1 MQEAEIYHAAV
12 YARLSKEDE
21 RAGDSVSIESQV
33 AMLTK
38 YVSDN
43 GWEHTATYKDD
54 GYSGT
59 SFDRPGFSEMMSRVR
74 KGEINLVVVKDL
86 SRFGRDYLEVGQYID
101 VIFPALGC
109 RFIAVNDNV
118 DTIRSSND
126 MMAIFKNVM
135 NDFYARDTS
144 AKIRAVRKSS
154 CRSGRYMGAF
164 APYGYV
170 KDPADRHRFL
180 IDEPAAEVVR
190 WIFTLR
196 ASGIGCPK
204 IARELNE
211 KGILPPRTYYF
222 DAKGQANPF
231 GRTNRK
237 WNDCTVRR
245 ILENE
250 AYLGHTVQHKEERL
264 SYKDHRTK
272 AVSPEEWIRVE
283 NTHEPIISKELWEEC
298 RRVDSLRSRP
308 RQNTMK
314 EVSLF
319 GGLLFCADCGFAMRC
334 QVTVRK
340 RKDGTNAH
348 YEAYMCGSYS
358 RSGHTACTTHY
369 IPKSVLEELV
379 LSDIQAHAWEVCMK
393 EKEVIRR
400 MTEQKQT
407 QDRQQNA
414 AMEKSAKA
422 LRKRLAELERLIQS
436 VYEDKVLGKIPE
448 EICVRLMAGYQT
460 EQGEKRAQLES
471 VEKKLEEYR
480 KVQEDVREWAALIR
494 SYRDADILDRDML
507 LRLVDRIEVGET
519 RMVDGEKEREVRIC
533 YKFVG
538 DIGECSVSAAS
549 RTGWVG

>member
-1 MQEAEIYHAAV
+1 MEKTGTYHAAV

-21 RAGDSVSIESQV
+21 KAGDSVSIESQV

-43 GWEHTATYKDD
+43 GWEYVAAYKDD

-59 SFDRPGFSEMMSRVR
+59 SFDRPAFSEMMSRVR

-101 VIFPALGC
+101 VIFPALNC

-118 DTIRSSND
+118 DTIRTSND
-126 MMAIFKNVM
+126 MMAVFKNVM

-154 CRSGRYMGAF
+154 CRSGKYMGAF

-170 KDPADRHRFL
+170 KDPADKHKFL
-180 IDEPAAEVVR
+180 IDGPAAEVVR

-196 ASGIGCPK
+196 AGGIGCPK
-204 IARELNE
+204 IAKELNE
-211 KGILPPRTYYF
+211 KGILPPRSYYF
-222 DAKGQANPF
+222 DAKGQANPYE
-231 GRTNRK
+231 RTNRR

-264 SYKDHRTK
+264 SYKDHRTR
-272 AVSPEEWIRVE
+272 AVSPDEWIRVE
-283 NTHEPIISKELWEEC
+283 NTHQPIITQELWDEC
-298 RRVDSLRSRP
+298 RRVDSLNSRP
-308 RQNTMK
+308 RQSKMK

-319 GGLLFCADCGFAMRC
+319 SGLLYCADCGFAMRC

-340 RKDGTNAH
+340 KKNGVKAY

-369 IPKSVLEELV
+369 IPKSVLEEMV
-379 LSDIQAHAWEVCMK
+379 LSDIQARAWEVCVR
-393 EKEVIRR
+393 ERETIRYV
-400 MTEQKQT
+400 TEQKQT
-407 QDRQQNA
+407 QGRQEA
-414 AMEKSAKA
+414 AAIEKSAKT
-422 LRKRLAELERLIQS
+422 LKKRLAELERLIQS

-448 EICVRLMAGYQT
+448 EVCVRLMTGYQS
-460 EQGEKRAQLES
+460 EQAEKSARLKSLEG
-471 VEKKLEEYR
+471 KLAEYR
-480 KVQEDVREWAALIR
+480 KVQDDVREWAALMR
-494 SYRDADILDRDML
+494 QYRDADTLDRDML
-507 LRLVDRIEVGET
+507 LKLVDRIEVGEGYT
-519 RMVDGEKEREVRIC
+519 VDGQKERDIRIY

-538 DIGECSVSAAS
+538 DIG
-549 RTGWVG
+549 

>member
-1 MQEAEIYHAAV
+1 MEKTGTYHAAV

-21 RAGDSVSIESQV
+21 KAGDSVSIESQV

-43 GWEHTATYKDD
+43 GWEYVATYKDD

-59 SFDRPGFSEMMSRVR
+59 SFDRPAFSEMMSRVR

-101 VIFPALGC
+101 VIFPALNC

-118 DTIRSSND
+118 DTIRNSND

-154 CRSGRYMGAF
+154 CRSGNYMGAF

-170 KDPADRHRFL
+170 KDPADKHRFL

-196 ASGIGCPK
+196 AGGIGCLK

-211 KGILPPRTYYF
+211 KGILPPRSYYF

-231 GRTNRK
+231 ERTNHR
-237 WNDCTVRR
+237 WNGCTVRH

-250 AYLGHTVQHKEERL
+250 AYLGHTVQHKEERM

-283 NTHEPIISKELWEEC
+283 NTHEPIISRELWEEC
-298 RRVDSLRSRP
+298 RMVDRLNSRP
-308 RQNTMK
+308 RQSKMK

-319 GGLLFCADCGFAMRC
+319 SGLLYCADCGFAMRC
-334 QVTVRK
+334 QVTERK
-340 RKDGTNAH
+340 RKDGTKAY

-369 IPKSVLEELV
+369 ITKSVLEEMI
-379 LSDIQAHAWEVCMK
+379 LSDIQARAWEVCVR
-393 EKEVIRR
+393 EKETIRYV
-400 MTEQKQT
+400 TEQKQT
-407 QDRQQNA
+407 QGRQEA
-414 AMEKSAKA
+414 AAIEKSAKT
-422 LRKRLAELERLIQS
+422 LKKRLAELERLIQS

-448 EICVRLMAGYQT
+448 EVCVRLMTGYQSEQT
-460 EQGEKRAQLES
+460 EKSARLKSLEG
-471 VEKKLEEYR
+471 KLAEYR
-480 KVQEDVREWAALIR
+480 KVQDDVREWAALMR
-494 SYRDADILDRDML
+494 QYRDADTLDRDML
-507 LRLVDRIEVGET
+507 LKLVDRIEVGEADT
-519 RMVDGEKEREVRIC
+519 VDGKKEREIRIY

-538 DIGECSVSAAS
+538 DIG
-549 RTGWVG
+549 

>member
-38 YVSDN
+38 YICDN

-59 SFDRPGFSEMMSRVR
+59 SFDRPAFLEMMSRVR

-101 VIFPALGC
+101 VIFPAMGC

-118 DTIRSSND
+118 DTIRNSND

-154 CRSGRYMGAF
+154 CRSGNYMGAF

-170 KDPADRHRFL
+170 KDPADKHKFL
-180 IDEPAAEVVR
+180 IDESAAEVVR

-196 ASGIGCPK
+196 AGGIGCPK
-204 IARELNE
+204 IARQLNE

-222 DAKGQANPF
+222 DARGQANPF
-231 GRTNRK
+231 ERTNRK

-245 ILENE
+245 ILDNE
-250 AYLGHTVQHKEERL
+250 AYLGHTIQHKEERL
-264 SYKDHRTK
+264 SYKDHRTR
-272 AVSPEEWIRVE
+272 AVSPDEWIRVE
-283 NTHEPIISKELWEEC
+283 NTHEPIITKELWEEC
-298 RRVDSLRSRP
+298 RLVGRLNSRP
-308 RQNTMK
+308 RQSKMK

-319 GGLLFCADCGFAMRC
+319 SGLLFCADCGFAMRC
-334 QVTVRK
+334 QVTVRHK
-340 RKDGTNAH
+340 KDDTKAC

-379 LSDIQAHAWEVCMK
+379 STDIRVRAEEVCIR
-393 EKEVIRR
+393 EREVIRR
-400 MTEQKQT
+400 ITEQKQARG
-407 QDRQQNA
+407 RQENA
-414 AMEKSAKA
+414 AMEKSAKT
-422 LRKRLAELERLIQS
+422 LKKRLAELERLIQS
-436 VYEDKVLGKIPE
+436 AYEDKVLGKIPE
-448 EICVRLMAGYQT
+448 DICVRLMAGYQS
-460 EQGEKRAQLES
+460 EQAEKSAQLKS
-471 VEKKLEEYR
+471 LKEKLAEYR
-480 KVQEDVREWAALIR
+480 KAEEDVREWAALIR
-494 SYRDADILDRDML
+494 QYKDADILDRDML
-507 LRLVDRIEVGET
+507 LRLVDRIEVGEGYT
-519 RMVDGEKEREVRIC
+519 ADGQKEREIRIY

-538 DIGECSVSAAS
+538 DIG
-549 RTGWVG
+549 